1 MKQFHAFMKKEF
13 LESARTGKLLILSVL
28 FLLFGIM
35 NPATAKLTPWMME
48 LMSESLAETGLI
60 VSSVSVDA
68 LTSWAQF
75 HKNVPVALIIF
86 LLMFCGSFAGEYQKG
101 TLIPILTKGM
111 KRRVIVAAKTA
122 AMLVFWTGGYW
133 LCYAVTYGYNAY
145 FWDNG
150 IASSLGVSA
159 ACFYL
164 FGVWM
169 ITALALAS
177 TLFRSASS
185 VLLASGGLFLIF
197 YLPGLLPPIQKYMP
211 GYLLNAPL
219 LPTGQAE
226 PKDFL
231 PVVCITI
238 LLSIIQYAAAVI
250 SFNRKK
256 I

>member
-122 AMLVFWTGGYW
+122 AMLCGY
-133 LCYAVTYGYNAY
+133 LR
-145 FWDNG
+145 
-150 IASSLGVSA
+150 LQ
-159 ACFYL
+159 
-164 FGVWM
+164 
-169 ITALALAS
+169 
-177 TLFRSASS
+177 R
-185 VLLASGGLFLIF
+185 LFL
-197 YLPGLLPPIQKYMP
+197 G
-211 GYLLNAPL
+211 
-219 LPTGQAE
+219 
-226 PKDFL
+226 
-231 PVVCITI
+231 
-238 LLSIIQYAAAVI
+238 
-250 SFNRKK
+250 
-256 I
+256 